1 MIPNTATMHM
11 DNMINQSN
19 EYTTNMI
26 SWINLQNQFMMK
38 AIEALKEYVKTTV
51 QQL

>member
-1 MIPNTATMHM
+1 MIPNTDYDHM

-19 EYTTNMI
+19 EYTTNI
-26 SWINLQNQFMMK
+26 NDWINFQNQFMMK